1 MSSTDEISET
11 NRKAM
16 IIAIIAGILLF
27 ASGMSGVAAW
37 EEIKDFVS
45 ENIADNIEVQIAF
58 SILILIASLG
68 GIGVIIGGV
77 LIGKNKV
84 RTGRLIIGI
93 GVGTGLIGLIFSLV
107 VAIKEESLN
116 IGAFIGL
123 GAVGIVLSIAAR
135 VVAKKEKHQKERS
148 NTDK

>member
-1 MSSTDEISET
+1 
-11 NRKAM
+11 M

-77 LIGKNKV
+77 FIGKNKV